1 MKVKD
6 LILRLQACNPDNPDN
21 VVVIDGYEGGVTE
34 LENVIDDVT
43 IDLNV
48 NNSPYMGEHETV
60 DCGYKPAGETAQAT
74 YLER

>member
-6 LILRLQACNPDNPDN
+6 LILRLQACNPDN

-34 LENVIDDVT
+34 LKNVIDDVT

-48 NNSPYMGEHETV
+48 NSSEYFGKHEVLGAV
-60 DCGYKPAGETAQAT
+60 DCPRGETAQAT